1 MSMRLPM
8 NSKRDKLV
16 ETFFV
21 EEGITQYFIKPL
33 MLKGEKKSTLY
44 VDFTFRD
51 QEVSNDSATVNF
63 SIEDENTL
71 KKIESLTLIT
81 SDQTVSVSDISFLLT
96 KDRGGSFESRY
107 SSRIPLE
114 EVKKLFEKEEW
125 KATVLNEGS
134 TMRFS
139 SSGKAER
146 SIEKL
151 NERIFSQLVN

>member
-1 MSMRLPM
+1 M

-33 MLKGEKKSTLY
+33 MLKGEKKNTLY

-71 KKIESLTLIT
+71 KAVESLTLT
-81 SDQTVSVSDISFLLT
+81 ASGQTVLVSDISFLLT
-96 KDRGGSFESRY
+96 KDRGGSFESRF
-107 SSRIPLE
+107 SSRIQLE
-114 EVKKLFEKEEW
+114 EVKNLFEQEEW
-125 KATVLNEGS
+125 QATVVNEGS

-139 SSGKAER
+139 STGKAEK
-146 SIEKL
+146 SIGKL
-151 NERIFSQLVN
+151 NERVFSQLVN